1 MIPREPS
8 CTIVGASA
16 AGVSAA
22 IEMRRGGFTGSVV
35 IVDSD
40 PHLPY
45 ERPPLS
51 KTLFGS
57 AGQELVP
64 IYPTE
69 TYSDLGIDLRVGQRA
84 LELDI
89 ANRRVRTGD
98 GEVIP
103 SDIVVL
109 ATGLAARRLDV
120 AGSVAP
126 NVLTL
131 RDAADAQ
138 ALSLFVKSGGPL
150 VIVGAGFIGLEMASV
165 AREHGVDV
173 TVVEASPYPLSH
185 SVGPVVASFLIDLHR
200 EQGVKF
206 VLGATVTE
214 LTGTAHAAEQ
224 VWLSDGQGL
233 DASAIVVGVGAE
245 PNLELARNA
254 GVHTD
259 PTGIVVDH
267 LGQTNIP
274 NVFAAGDVA
283 VREHSDLLRPS
294 RIEHWDSSVRHG
306 SAVGATIAGSP
317 TTVSEPIYA
326 WSDQYGSTLQIV
338 GRVHPTDQFVLRDGA
353 NPAQFLG
360 YWIRDGRIGAAA
372 GLGASRE
379 IAVLKRMISQK
390 LPVSPEELRDRDVDL
405 RRSIKSSRSVT

>member
-1 MIPREPS
+1 MIPREPN

-16 AGVSAA
+16 AGVAAA
-22 IEMRRGGFTGSVV
+22 IEMRRKGFTGSVV
-35 IVDSD
+35 VVDSD

-51 KTLFGS
+51 KSLFGS
-57 AGQELVP
+57 AGQELAP
-64 IYPTE
+64 IHLPE
-69 TYSDLGIDLRVGQRA
+69 TYAELGIDLRLGQRA
-84 LELDI
+84 VDLDI
-89 ANRRVRTGD
+89 AERRVQLGD

-109 ATGLAARRLDV
+109 ATGLTARRLDV
-120 AGSVAP
+120 LGATAP

-138 ALSLFVKSGGPL
+138 VLSQFVKAGGPL
-150 VIVGAGFIGLEMASV
+150 VIVGAGFIGLEMAAV

-173 TVVEASPYPLSH
+173 TVVEASQYPLAH

-200 EQGVKF
+200 DRGVKF
-206 VLGATVTE
+206 VLGATITH
-214 LTGTAHAAEQ
+214 LTGSAHGAER
-224 VWLSDGQGL
+224 VWLSNGQAL
-233 DASAIVVGVGAE
+233 EASAVVVGVGAE
-245 PNLELARNA
+245 PSLELARNA
-254 GVHTD
+254 GVSTD
-259 PTGIVVDH
+259 STGIVVDL

-294 RIEHWDSSVRHG
+294 RIEHWDSSMHHG
-306 SAVGATIAGSP
+306 CAIGATIAGNP

-338 GRVHPTDQFVLRDGA
+338 GRVHPTDQFVLREGA
-353 NPAQFLG
+353 SPDQFLG

-372 GLGASRE
+372 GLGVGRE
-379 IAVLKRMISQK
+379 IAVLKRMIAQR
-390 LPVSPEELRDRDVDL
+390 LPVSPEELRDRGTDL
-405 RRSIKSSRSVT
+405 RRIIKSARSVI